1 MPPFS
6 ALQLLRN
13 LIDSEDATKTT
24 MGKNKLNEEGINEE
38 ESMNIFIK
46 LRRMAITK
54 KLWWQNN
61 QRHEGANNK
70 RITQQQLSQV
80 MNQTL

>member
-61 QRHEGANNK
+61 QRDEGANNK